1 MKITLVD
8 QFLFI
13 KQLPISK
20 TILNDDKIKFNALV
34 NYWGNYRQSFDDK
47 TDLYDYYNLTTDK
60 QITWVKDYI
69 HDVVNLELKIQLVDV
84 KYRCIVQDK
93 DEKINFHKHL
103 DEYNL
108 KDSPHYSAVYTPHDS
123 DEPVDLVFKYSS
135 GRKKEVHRHVPL
147 LKNQV
152 VFFNSELVH
161 CYTKNKNKQPQISIC
176 FTFKEQQPIVYDEV
190 DDSENEKTE
199 NSM

>member
-1 MKITLVD
+1 MKISLVD

-13 KQLPISK
+13 KQLPIK
-20 TILNDDKIKFNALV
+20 ITTLNNDKLKFNALV
-34 NYWGNYRQSFDDK
+34 NYWGNYRQSFDER

-60 QITWVKDYI
+60 QIFWIRDYI
-69 HDVVNLELKIQLVDV
+69 QDVVNLELGIQLVDT
-84 KYRCIVQDK
+84 KYRCIVQEK

-103 DEYNL
+103 DE
-108 KDSPHYSAVYTPHDS
+108 HDS

-135 GRKKEVHRHVPL
+135 GNKKEVHRHVPL

-161 CYTKNKNKQPQISIC
+161 CYTRNKNKQPQITIC
-176 FTFKEQQPIVYDEV
+176 FTFKKLEPV
-190 DDSENEKTE
+190 
-199 NSM
+199 

>member
-1 MKITLVD
+1 MKISLVD

-13 KQLPISK
+13 KQLPIK
-20 TILNDDKIKFNALV
+20 LTTLNDDKLKYNALV
-34 NYWGNYRQSFDDK
+34 NYWGNYRQSSDER
-47 TDLYDYYNLTTDK
+47 TDLYDYCNLTTDK
-60 QITWVKDYI
+60 QIKWLYDYI
-69 HDVVNLELKIQLVDV
+69 HDVVHVELNLQILAP
-84 KYRCIVQDK
+84 KYRCIVQER

-108 KDSPHYSAVYTPHDS
+108 EDSPHFSAVYTPHDS

-135 GRKKEVHRHVPL
+135 GKKKEVHRHVPL

-161 CYTKNKNKQPQISIC
+161 CYTRNKNKQPQVSIC
-176 FTFKEQQPIVYDEV
+176 FTFKKQEPAPM
-190 DDSENEKTE
+190 
-199 NSM
+199 NSV